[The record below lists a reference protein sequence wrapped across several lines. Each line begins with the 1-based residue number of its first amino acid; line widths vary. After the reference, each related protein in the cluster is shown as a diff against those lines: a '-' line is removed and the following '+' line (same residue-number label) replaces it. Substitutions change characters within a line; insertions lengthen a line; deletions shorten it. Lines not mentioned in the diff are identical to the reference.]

1 MTAPAL
7 GIACAVVTCLAW
19 GVADYLAARVTRR
32 VGEIGAL
39 LRIQL
44 VGVPVLLS
52 LWAILRA
59 PLPDTRDLVWITPA
73 AGCFVVG
80 YLAFFYGLRVG
91 AISLVSPISSAGA
104 AVPVLAGIG
113 FFGEA
118 ASGARLGGIGLTL
131 IGICVL
137 SADPGA
143 IGALAPIGRRQ
154 GIRAGVVTLLAW
166 GSGTALLLPAVRS
179 AGAFVPVA
187 TLRLE
192 VLAIIST
199 WWLIGRSRSS
209 GTPRE
214 PASSASVA
222 APRAEPRNGLWGV
235 VVAAALLDLT
245 AFFAYGVALRDAP
258 AAVAAPIA
266 SAYPLVTILI
276 ARHRLQER
284 LAGREWLGVGLT
296 LAGVGLLGTGCCET
310 P

>member
-1 MTAPAL
+1 VTAPAL
-7 GIACAVVTCLAW
+7 GIGCAAVTCLAW
-19 GVADYLAARVTRR
+19 GVADYLAARITRR
-32 VGEIGAL
+32 VGETGAL

-44 VGVPVLLS
+44 VGVPVLL
-52 LWAILRA
+52 LAWVILRA
-59 PLPDTRDLVWITPA
+59 PLPDTRNLLWITPA

-104 AVPVLAGIG
+104 AVPVMAGIG

-118 ASGARLGGIGLTL
+118 ASGVRLGGIGLTL
-131 IGICVL
+131 VGIWVL
-137 SADPGA
+137 QADPGA
-143 IGALAPIGRRQ
+143 IGALAPAGRRQ
-154 GIRAGVVTLLAW
+154 GIRAGLVTLAAW

-192 VLAIIST
+192 VLTIVGV
-199 WWLIGRSRSS
+199 WWLIERARSR
-209 GTPRE
+209 GAPTE
-214 PASSASVA
+214 PIPSAGA
-222 APRAEPRNGLWGV
+222 AEPGDARWAV
-235 VVAAALLDLT
+235 VVAAAALDLT

-276 ARHRLQER
+276 ARHRLQEH